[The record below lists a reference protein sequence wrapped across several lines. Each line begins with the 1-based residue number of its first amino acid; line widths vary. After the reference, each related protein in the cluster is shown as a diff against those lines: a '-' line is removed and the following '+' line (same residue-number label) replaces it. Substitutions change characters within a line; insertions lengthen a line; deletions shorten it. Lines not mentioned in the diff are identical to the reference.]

1 MRQPCSSERFLNA
14 ALSRA
19 DNGRMPR
26 HKRPKDEIL
35 AEHEHLV
42 GLEIW
47 RHPSRKDWEEGI
59 VRDVAV
65 ETDGGPA
72 VVTVEFPEAGE
83 IELEVVRQRRR
94 GARHH
99 FIRLRARDQGL
110 QEGDY
115 HWYDLTAAL
124 QPPAPPPPT
133 ASLRI
138 EIVVQTWKR
147 ASRKRQQQIALALGF
162 AVKRAFEDTLGF
174 SDGSSAA
181 DLTVRAMAIRR
192 GESDLFDVAI
202 DIEVCGGDASASV
215 ALFARLASFLDA
227 AADAEADAW
236 ADYLSEQF
244 EDRAS
249 KHLDHGDLKKFYASR
264 YTLSGSVGDVEL
276 EPVSGRLR
284 LR

>member
-1 MRQPCSSERFLNA
+1 
-14 ALSRA
+14 
-19 DNGRMPR
+19 MPR
-26 HKRPKDEIL
+26 RKRPKDEIL

-42 GLEIW
+42 GLEIR
-47 RHPSRKDWEEGI
+47 RHPGHRDWEQGI
-59 VRDVAV
+59 VRNVAV

-72 VVTVEFPEAGE
+72 LVTVEFPEAGE

-94 GARHH
+94 RARPH

-115 HWYDLTAAL
+115 HWYDLVAAL
-124 QPPAPPPPT
+124 SPLAPPQPT

-138 EIVVQTWKR
+138 EIVVQTWRR
-147 ASRKRQQQIALALGF
+147 ASRKRQQEIALALGF
-162 AVKRAFEDTLGF
+162 AVKQAVEDTLGF

-181 DLTVRAMAIRR
+181 DLTVRAMATRR

-202 DIEVCGGDASASV
+202 DIDVYGGDASASV
-215 ALFARLASFLDA
+215 AMFARLASFLDA
-227 AADAEADAW
+227 AADAEAEQW
-236 ADYLSEQF
+236 AVYLSQQF

-249 KHLDHGDLKKFYASR
+249 KHLGHGDLKKFHASR
-264 YTLSGSVGDVEL
+264 YTLLGSIGDDEL
-276 EPVSGRLR
+276 EPVRGRLR

>member
-1 MRQPCSSERFLNA
+1 
-14 ALSRA
+14 
-19 DNGRMPR
+19 MPR
-26 HKRPKDEIL
+26 RKRPKDEIL

-42 GLEIW
+42 GLEI
-47 RHPSRKDWEEGI
+47 RRYPDRRDWEHGI
-59 VRDVAV
+59 VREVAV

-83 IELEVVRQRRR
+83 IELEVVRRRR
-94 GARHH
+94 RKARPH

-115 HWYDLTAAL
+115 HWYDLAAAL
-124 QPPAPPPPT
+124 RPPALPQPT
-133 ASLRI
+133 ASSRI
-138 EIVVQTWKR
+138 EIVVQTWRR
-147 ASRKRQQQIALALGF
+147 ASRKRQQEIALALGL
-162 AVKRAFEDTLGF
+162 AVKQAVEDTLGF

-202 DIEVCGGDASASV
+202 DIDVGGGDATASI
-215 ALFARLASFLDA
+215 AMFARLASFLDA
-227 AADAEADAW
+227 AVDAEADAW

-264 YTLSGSVGDVEL
+264 YTLSGSVGDAEL